1 MIVTNCHDAYFS
13 LMENNPSLFAASP
26 IFPIVT
32 DKQIATT
39 MLSELNVDVHFALP
53 YNAQTKPI
61 ERDFRKIK
69 EELSKHSRGY
79 RGGNVVERPEKLAKE
94 IKEGKLL
101 IFEQLKAIFD
111 DYVINCLNK
120 KCSMGKNLQGLSPDE
135 LFNQECTEI
144 IKPSNDALKLFCM
157 RTSRDFSIGR
167 NGISDKQLGITY
179 WGDWM
184 INCTKLKVYLRR
196 DPENYK
202 VAWAFNSA
210 TGEFLGVVNA
220 VRAVAALHADKIS
233 KEEFKEAMSIKKRNY
248 KITRSFILHKQEVSL
263 DEHCEN
269 YKAAYA
275 SVEKSKKPKVSI
287 LANTNMDKAIRKNKE
302 MQAQGKYDLSMFL
315 DETPYKEEELFLFET
330 DKLLKEELQGVVN
343 GY

>member
-1 MIVTNCHDAYFS
+1 
-13 LMENNPSLFAASP
+13 
-26 IFPIVT
+26 
-32 DKQIATT
+32 
-39 MLSELNVDVHFALP
+39 
-53 YNAQTKPI
+53 
-61 ERDFRKIK
+61 
-69 EELSKHSRGY
+69 
-79 RGGNVVERPEKLAKE
+79 
-94 IKEGKLL
+94 
-101 IFEQLKAIFD
+101 
-111 DYVINCLNK
+111 
-120 KCSMGKNLQGLSPDE
+120 MGKNLQGLSPDE